1 MKARFSLAVLLC
13 LIIVAA
19 LPRSALAEP
28 IKLDPLSL
36 VLGASGPVFAVVWL
50 LIAAAALVWVITV
63 LKARQL
69 SRWLQAE
76 RLFEEEALA
85 KLDKLEQVARHH
97 PDAIGS
103 QVVAALAQQRRH
115 PEILEAVAE
124 RALVGQQQRL
134 FALMPTLSSI
144 GAAAPFVGLFGTVYG
159 IMDAFLRI
167 GNERSASL
175 PVVAPAIGEAL
186 IATAI
191 GLFAAIPAVVAY
203 NGLAGRLEGLL
214 QRTRASSRGWLRVLS
229 EEGSAHR
236 R

>member
-1 MKARFSLAVLLC
+1 MKVRYVVAVPGAMLGLL
-13 LIIVAA
+13 LSGTAQ
-19 LPRSALAEP
+19 AEP

-36 VLGASGPVFAVVWL
+36 VLGSSGPVFGVVWL
-50 LIAAAALVWVITV
+50 LVGASALVWAITV

-69 SRWLQAE
+69 GRWVRAE
-76 RLFEEEALA
+76 QQFEQEALA
-85 KLDKLEQVARHH
+85 DLDRLEKIARRH

-103 QVVAALAQQRRH
+103 RVVEGLLAQRLH
-115 PEILEAVAE
+115 PEILESVAD
-124 RALVGQQQRL
+124 RILVGQQQRL
-134 FALMPTLSSI
+134 FALMPALSTI

-167 GNERSASL
+167 GNEKSASL

-203 NGLAGRLEGLL
+203 NALSGRLEGLL
-214 QRTRASSRGWLRVLS
+214 ERARASSRGWLKVIS
-229 EEGSAHR
+229 QAGSPGR
-236 R
+236 